1 MKLFLSLAKEP
12 SQRCLQ
18 RWTKWPSP
26 PFFPGNNDI
35 ISDAI
40 LFVFLFPLLFLKK
53 KKIVFVSKLC
63 YSFKRSGGD
72 PLDAAATGRQGA
84 VPIGGLD

>member
-1 MKLFLSLAKEP
+1 MTSLVMQFCLSFSFLSVL
-12 SQRCLQ
+12 
-18 RWTKWPSP
+18 
-26 PFFPGNNDI
+26 FFK
-35 ISDAI
+35 
-40 LFVFLFPLLFLKK
+40 KK

-63 YSFKRSGGD
+63 YSFKRSGGH